1 MNRPLST
8 VELRRNQVMKAAI
21 LDGIFTDH
29 QSDGVCQQLT
39 REGWLERAAPIA
51 KRPHVNRAD
60 AYLPTDKAINEWD
73 IEASPS
79 PSP

>member
-29 QSDGVCQQLT
+29 LSDGICQQLAS
-39 REGWLERAAPIA
+39 EGWLEHAAPIA

-60 AYLPTDKAINEWD
+60 AYLPTDKAINEWNSE
-73 IEASPS
+73 ISPTPS
-79 PSP
+79 P